1 MVRSLHSQYF
11 IMHTVLGERKQYF
24 AFRTT
29 ALLYKASFSRN
40 TLSFVIHL
48 NKFKRTLF
56 VTTVKKNQNK
66 TKQNNVLEKPLNNTY
81 LLTDSKFYPN
91 ACTLKSGIVSSFLI
105 CDLTFTIHSSLFVL
119 WRFYYRERVHSARL
133 PFPTHSTIAV
143 ILSRKSKISYGR
155 EKLQNI
161 LCSSYFNEFIFKK

>member
-56 VTTVKKNQNK
+56 VTTVKNKTKQNK

-105 CDLTFTIHSSLFVL
+105 CDLTFTHPFIIVRLVTFL
-119 WRFYYRERVHSARL
+119 LQGAR
-133 PFPTHSTIAV
+133 A
-143 ILSRKSKISYGR
+143 
-155 EKLQNI
+155 
-161 LCSSYFNEFIFKK
+161 

>member
-56 VTTVKKNQNK
+56 VTTVKNK
-66 TKQNNVLEKPLNNTY
+66 TKQNNLLEKPLNNTY

-105 CDLTFTIHSSLFVL
+105 CDLIFTHPFIIVRLVTFLL
-119 WRFYYRERVHSARL
+119 QGAR
-133 PFPTHSTIAV
+133 A
-143 ILSRKSKISYGR
+143 
-155 EKLQNI
+155 
-161 LCSSYFNEFIFKK
+161 

>member
-56 VTTVKKNQNK
+56 VTTVKNK
-66 TKQNNVLEKPLNNTY
+66 TKQNNELEKPLNNTY

>member
-40 TLSFVIHL
+40 TPSFVIHL

-56 VTTVKKNQNK
+56 VTTVKNK

-81 LLTDSKFYPN
+81 QLTDSKFYPN

-105 CDLTFTIHSSLFVL
+105 CDLTFTHPFIIVRLVTFL
-119 WRFYYRERVHSARL
+119 LQGAR
-133 PFPTHSTIAV
+133 A
-143 ILSRKSKISYGR
+143 
-155 EKLQNI
+155 
-161 LCSSYFNEFIFKK
+161 

>member
-24 AFRTT
+24 AFGTT
-29 ALLYKASFSRN
+29 ALLYKASFSKN

-56 VTTVKKNQNK
+56 VTTVKNK

-105 CDLTFTIHSSLFVL
+105 CDLTFTHPFIIVRLVTFL
-119 WRFYYRERVHSARL
+119 LQGAR
-133 PFPTHSTIAV
+133 A
-143 ILSRKSKISYGR
+143 
-155 EKLQNI
+155 
-161 LCSSYFNEFIFKK
+161 

>member
-56 VTTVKKNQNK
+56 VTTVKK
-66 TKQNNVLEKPLNNTY
+66 KQNKPLNNTY

-161 LCSSYFNEFIFKK
+161 LCRSYFNELIFK

>member
-40 TLSFVIHL
+40 TPSFVIHL

-56 VTTVKKNQNK
+56 VTTVKNK

-105 CDLTFTIHSSLFVL
+105 CDLTFTHPFIIVRLVTFL
-119 WRFYYRERVHSARL
+119 LQGAR
-133 PFPTHSTIAV
+133 A
-143 ILSRKSKISYGR
+143 
-155 EKLQNI
+155 
-161 LCSSYFNEFIFKK
+161 

>member
-56 VTTVKKNQNK
+56 VTTVKNK

-105 CDLTFTIHSSLFVL
+105 CDLTFTHPFIIVRLVTFL
-119 WRFYYRERVHSARL
+119 LQGAR
-133 PFPTHSTIAV
+133 A
-143 ILSRKSKISYGR
+143 
-155 EKLQNI
+155 
-161 LCSSYFNEFIFKK
+161 

>member
-56 VTTVKKNQNK
+56 VTTVKNK

-81 LLTDSKFYPN
+81 LLIDSKFYPN

-105 CDLTFTIHSSLFVL
+105 CDLTFTHPFIIVRLVTFL
-119 WRFYYRERVHSARL
+119 LQGAR
-133 PFPTHSTIAV
+133 A
-143 ILSRKSKISYGR
+143 
-155 EKLQNI
+155 
-161 LCSSYFNEFIFKK
+161 

>member
-24 AFRTT
+24 SFRTT

-56 VTTVKKNQNK
+56 VTTVKNK

-105 CDLTFTIHSSLFVL
+105 CDLTFTHPFIIVRLVTFL
-119 WRFYYRERVHSARL
+119 LQGAR
-133 PFPTHSTIAV
+133 A
-143 ILSRKSKISYGR
+143 
-155 EKLQNI
+155 
-161 LCSSYFNEFIFKK
+161 

>member
-1 MVRSLHSQYF
+1 MLRSLHSQYF

-56 VTTVKKNQNK
+56 VTTVKNK

-91 ACTLKSGIVSSFLI
+91 ACTLKFGIVSSFLI
-105 CDLTFTIHSSLFVL
+105 YDLTFTHPYIIVRLVTFL
-119 WRFYYRERVHSARL
+119 LQGAR
-133 PFPTHSTIAV
+133 A
-143 ILSRKSKISYGR
+143 
-155 EKLQNI
+155 
-161 LCSSYFNEFIFKK
+161 

>member
-56 VTTVKKNQNK
+56 VTTVKKKNK
-66 TKQNNVLEKPLNNTY
+66 TKQNNLLEKPLNNTY

-105 CDLTFTIHSSLFVL
+105 YDLTFTHPYIIVRLVTFL
-119 WRFYYRERVHSARL
+119 LQGAR
-133 PFPTHSTIAV
+133 A
-143 ILSRKSKISYGR
+143 
-155 EKLQNI
+155 
-161 LCSSYFNEFIFKK
+161 

>member
-11 IMHTVLGERKQYF
+11 IMHTILGERKQYF

-56 VTTVKKNQNK
+56 VTTVKNKTKQNK
-66 TKQNNVLEKPLNNTY
+66 TKQNNLLEKPLNNTY

-105 CDLTFTIHSSLFVL
+105 CDLIFTHPFIIVRLVTFLL
-119 WRFYYRERVHSARL
+119 QGAR
-133 PFPTHSTIAV
+133 A
-143 ILSRKSKISYGR
+143 
-155 EKLQNI
+155 
-161 LCSSYFNEFIFKK
+161 